1 VGLLQLVG
9 YDAPNGRGVYGLAPV
24 SHRQIDPEAS
34 RWRLQ
39 LGATLSF

>member
-9 YDAPNGRGVYGLAPV
+9 YDAAKGRGVCELAPV
-24 SHRQIDPEAS
+24 YRRQVDLEAS

-39 LGATLSF
+39 LGASLSL